1 MVEAWV
7 DSDSGFTKG
16 CVSFLQWGDA
26 WPAIFPIYIVLVFG
40 SVGIAGYL
48 AMCGHRAVGTALV
61 AVALYLAFNIIGSPQ
76 CYAASSSWEMGW
88 WSNWIFIAFVV
99 GCAVFLR
106 TQRDK
111 ALRPGGWAS
120 ALVYKKVAPPSTSPF
135 FQRDLGV
142 LGPLNELLT
151 MTYGEILVWGAVCAW
166 LAVAFIERYTS
177 LTDEVS
183 ENTGYET
190 YFGNKT
196 RAAGKGF
203 AQMAVRCLFLA
214 ILTPSRNVT
223 LYQLFGIPFDRG
235 IKQHKQIGR
244 LFYVFMVTHV
254 LLMLAG
260 GTEKGPVKWS
270 NAFNLNAPNLWPGP
284 LALAAFLGQFFL
296 SLPYWRRNHFE
307 MFYWLHLNFMFMGN
321 MFLIFHNRF
330 RAVIWIVPTFAFFW
344 LDMGVRWYT
353 KLAKKSS
360 LVSCEVVDK
369 DLVKLVVNRE
379 GFPSKAFDFH
389 PGSYIW
395 LSVDVPEA
403 KRAELMRKPLGPPMA
418 PAEIP
423 SFLWFHPITVSSYDE
438 TTRDLT
444 LFIKRMGAKDDEWS
458 GQIIKT
464 VQAVKS
470 GALEQSDVRVYVGGP
485 HGNLQVQPA
494 NVDHVVLC
502 AGGIGVTPM
511 AAILEDQI
519 RNAGATQNQTTLIWT
534 TRAPSEMK
542 AFAYLFD
549 AIAALPAEQKKRFDV
564 RVFVTSGK
572 ENTADVEASASK
584 IVKVR
589 SGRPD
594 FDALVSECA
603 RKTDGHVGVYVCGP
617 DAMSDAAE
625 NAAVA
630 NKCLVHRETFEF

>member
-1 MVEAWV
+1 M
-7 DSDSGFTKG
+7 
-16 CVSFLQWGDA
+16 
-26 WPAIFPIYIVLVFG
+26 
-40 SVGIAGYL
+40 
-48 AMCGHRAVGTALV
+48 
-61 AVALYLAFNIIGSPQ
+61 
-76 CYAASSSWEMGW
+76 
-88 WSNWIFIAFVV
+88 
-99 GCAVFLR
+99 
-106 TQRDK
+106 
-111 ALRPGGWAS
+111 
-120 ALVYKKVAPPSTSPF
+120 
-135 FQRDLGV
+135 
-142 LGPLNELLT
+142 
-151 MTYGEILVWGAVCAW
+151 
-166 LAVAFIERYTS
+166 
-177 LTDEVS
+177 
-183 ENTGYET
+183 
-190 YFGNKT
+190 
-196 RAAGKGF
+196 
-203 AQMAVRCLFLA
+203 
-214 ILTPSRNVT
+214 
-223 LYQLFGIPFDRG
+223 
-235 IKQHKQIGR
+235 
-244 LFYVFMVTHV
+244 
-254 LLMLAG
+254 
-260 GTEKGPVKWS
+260 
-270 NAFNLNAPNLWPGP
+270 
-284 LALAAFLGQFFL
+284 

-330 RAVIWIVPTFAFFW
+330 RAVMWIVPTFAFFW

-360 LVSCEVVDK
+360 LVSCEVVDD

-403 KRAELMRKPLGPPMA
+403 RRAELMRKPLGPPLA

-438 TTRDLT
+438 ATKDLT
-444 LFIKRMGAKDDEWS
+444 LFIKRMGVKDDQWS

-485 HGNLQVQPA
+485 HGNLQVQPK

-519 RNAGATQNQTTLIWT
+519 RNAKETQNRTTLIWT

-549 AIAALPAEQKKRFDV
+549 AIAALPAEHKARFDV

-572 ENTADVEASASK
+572 ENTADVEASASAV
-584 IVKVR
+584 VKVNA
-589 SGRPD
+589 GRPD
-594 FDALVSECA
+594 FDALVAECA
-603 RKTDGHVGVYVCGP
+603 GKSVGHVGVYVCGP
-617 DAMSDAAE
+617 AAMSDAAE